1 MKIGSD
7 LTIQNNVVLAPL
19 CGVTDFPFRRIA
31 RELGAQLTF
40 TEMVSAKGLV
50 YASQKTFQLLAG
62 LEQQQ
67 PIAAQ
72 IFGAEPEIMAEA
84 AAICQEMGATILDIN
99 MGCPQKKV
107 VKTGAGAA
115 LMLEPELAAK
125 IVKEVSKQ
133 VSIPVSCK
141 IRSGWD
147 SQTLNA
153 PSFAKKMEEA
163 GASLITVHART
174 KKQMFSGRAK
184 WEIIKEVKE
193 CVNIPVI
200 ANGDITSCIEAKKCM
215 ELTGADGVMVG
226 RASIG
231 RPWLVGA
238 MYQGLLN
245 EREIVEP
252 DIKTKL
258 EIMQLHL
265 KFIEEFYLEPVA
277 VKVAKQHLAWHTKGM
292 RNSASFRNRLHNE
305 NSLAGIKRL
314 LESISEQQ
322 Q

>member
-1 MKIGSD
+1 MKIGSN

-200 ANGDITSCIEAKKCM
+200 ANGDITSCSEAKKCM

-231 RPWLVGA
+231 RPWLIGA

>member
-231 RPWLVGA
+231 RPWLIGA